1 MQRIFRDPVVP
12 APGGDALSTR
22 LDRLWQTAEAKLL
35 GQLPTNLHYHGPHH
49 TLTDVIP
56 AIRRLAQGEGVVPS
70 DLELLLVAALYHDM
84 GFIETYNGNEQIGA
98 RLAAEA
104 MPEFGYGP
112 SEISRV
118 INLILST
125 ELKEID
131 GVWRQDPGSDLLKQ
145 ILCDAD
151 LDNLGREDFFDVS
164 DTLRQEL
171 LEQGKQF
178 EELEWLT
185 RQILFISQQD
195 WFTRTQRHDR
205 QGEKS
210 RNVAKLRRSLA
221 ALL

>member
-1 MQRIFRDPVVP
+1 MS
-12 APGGDALSTR
+12 AR
-22 LDRLWQTAEAKLL
+22 LDRLWLTAEARLL
-35 GQLPTNLHYHGPHH
+35 GRLPPTLHYHGPHH

-56 AIRRLAQGEGVVPS
+56 AIHRLAHGEGVVPY
-70 DLELLLVAALYHDM
+70 DLELLLVAGLYHDM
-84 GFIETYNGNEQIGA
+84 GFIESYNGNEQIGA
-98 RLAAEA
+98 RMAAEA

-112 SEISRV
+112 AEIGRV
-118 INLILST
+118 IDLILAT

-151 LDNLGREDFFDVS
+151 LDNLGRENFFDVS

-171 LEQGKQF
+171 SEQGKQF

-185 RQILFISQQD
+185 RQILFISQQE
-195 WFTRTQRHDR
+195 WFTRTQRQDR
-205 QGEKS
+205 QQEKS
-210 RNVAKLRRSLA
+210 RNVARLRRSLA

>member
-1 MQRIFRDPVVP
+1 M
-12 APGGDALSTR
+12 
-22 LDRLWQTAEAKLL
+22 WQAAEAKLL
-35 GQLPTNLHYHGPHH
+35 RELPPTLHYHGPHH
-49 TLTDVIP
+49 TLADVIP
-56 AIRRLAQGEGVVPS
+56 AIHRLATGEGVAPS
-70 DLELLLVAALYHDM
+70 DLELLQVAALYHDM
-84 GFIETYNGNEQIGA
+84 GFIEAYNGNEQIGA

-112 SEISRV
+112 TEINRV
-118 INLILST
+118 IHLILAT

-171 LEQGKQF
+171 SEQGKQF

-185 RQILFISQQD
+185 RQILFISQQE
-195 WFTRTQRHDR
+195 WFTRTQRQDR
-205 QGEKS
+205 QAAKA
-210 RNVAKLRRSLA
+210 RNIAKLRRSLA
-221 ALL
+221 SLL

>member
-1 MQRIFRDPVVP
+1 MT
-12 APGGDALSTR
+12 SR
-22 LDRLWQTAEAKLL
+22 LDRIWQAAEARLL
-35 GQLPTNLHYHGPHH
+35 GDLPRNLHYHGPQH
-49 TLTDVIP
+49 TLADVIP
-56 AIRRLAQGEGVVPS
+56 AVHRLSKGENIAPS

-84 GFIETYNGNEQIGA
+84 GFIESYNGNEQIGA
-98 RLAAEA
+98 RMAAEA
-104 MPEFGYGP
+104 MPEYGYGP
-112 SEISRV
+112 AEINRV
-118 INLILST
+118 INLILAT

-164 DTLRQEL
+164 DALRQEL
-171 LEQGKQF
+171 LEQGKRF

-185 RQILFISQQD
+185 RQILFISQQE
-195 WFTRTQRHDR
+195 WFTRTQREHR
-205 QGEKS
+205 QQEKA